1 MQQFKRLA
9 AASTALMLTVGCT
22 SATIIRSEP
31 SGANVYIDGSKMGK
45 TPYTYSDTKIIGSTT
60 YLKLKLEG
68 YEEFETVFRRD
79 EEFQVGP
86 CIGGPFL
93 ALIPWLWIMGY
104 RPEHVYELTPEA
116 QNNASQARPV
126 ETAPGSI

>member
-1 MQQFKRLA
+1 MSLMRLA
-9 AASTALMLTVGCT
+9 AASAALMLTVGCT
-22 SATIIRSEP
+22 SSTIIRSEP

-45 TPYTYSDTKIIGSTT
+45 TPYTYSDTKIVGSTT
-60 YLKLKLEG
+60 HLKLKMEG
-68 YEEFETVFRRD
+68 YEEFETIFRRD

-93 ALIPWLWIMGY
+93 GLIPWLWIMGY
-104 RPEHVYELTPEA
+104 RPEHVYELTPAGQSTAPEA
-116 QNNASQARPV
+116 QPV

>member
-1 MQQFKRLA
+1 MPQFKRLV

-22 SATIIRSEP
+22 STTMIRSEP

-45 TPYTYSDTKIIGSTT
+45 TPYTYSDTKIVGSTT
-60 YLKLKLEG
+60 HLKLKMEG
-68 YEEFETVFRRD
+68 YEEFDTVFRRD

-86 CIGGPFL
+86 CIGGVFL
-93 ALIPWLWIMGY
+93 LFPLLWVMGY

-116 QNNASQARPV
+116 QKKASQAQPV